1 MIKVALN
8 PHRLASGDYY
18 SSPPAR
24 DEWYNR
30 INEMKKWCRDTF
42 GKGYDK
48 PTRTWLWRSG
58 GGSEWGTNGRNLK
71 VIYFYPVFY
80 FASEAHATWFLMR
93 WSK

>member
-8 PHRLASGDYY
+8 HHRLSAFNYY
-18 SSPPAR
+18 TSTHA
-24 DEWYNR
+24 EWYNR

-48 PTRTWLWRSG
+48 PTRTWIWRSG
-58 GGSEWGTNGRNLK
+58 GGTEVDTDGHNSG

-80 FASEAHATWFLMR
+80 FVSEAHATWFLMR